1 MGHWI
6 FLPIPHSPFP
16 NPHSPFPLNTAKAT
30 LRLEQVNL
38 FTKLKTQL
46 SGNQQGY
53 PILQDIS
60 FEVFQGDG
68 LANACGERIGIVGP
82 VGAGKT
88 SLLRLLNRLI
98 EPTSGKIYLE
108 NQEYRQI
115 PVIQLRQMMTLVLQ
129 EPKLLGMTVGQ
140 ALAYPLVLRGLS
152 KQIIQERVSYWTE
165 QLHIPNEWLGRTEL
179 QLSAGQRQLVAIAR
193 ALLIQPKILLLDE
206 PTSDLDAGTAS
217 HLIQVLIQLSQTHQ
231 TTILMV
237 NHQLDLA
244 QMFCTRL
251 LHLQQGHLSVNQ
263 RVSEINWDELRKT
276 LIKAQSQDDFEF

>member
-1 MGHWI
+1 
-6 FLPIPHSPFP
+6 
-16 NPHSPFPLNTAKAT
+16 LNTAKAI

-46 SGNQQGY
+46 PGNQQGY

-60 FEVFQGDG
+60 LEIFQS
-68 LANACGERIGIVGP
+68 ERIAIVGS

-115 PVIQLRQMMTLVLQ
+115 PVIQLRQMIVLVLQ
-129 EPKLLGMTVGQ
+129 ESKLLGMTVGQ
-140 ALAYPLVLRGLS
+140 ALAYPLVLRGLP
-152 KQIIQERVSYWTE
+152 KETIQQRVNYWTD
-165 QLHIPNEWLGRTEL
+165 QLQIPSEWLGRTEV

-193 ALLIQPKILLLDE
+193 ALVIQPKILLLDE
-206 PTSDLDAGTAS
+206 PTSALDAGTAS
-217 HLIQVLIQLSQTHQ
+217 RLIQALTQLNQTHQ

-237 NHQLDLA
+237 NHQLELA

-251 LHLQQGHLSVNQ
+251 LHLKQSHLFANQ
-263 RVSEINWDELRKT
+263 RVSQIDWVELRKN
-276 LIKAQSQDDFEF
+276 LIQAEAQDDFGF

>member
-1 MGHWI
+1 MSS
-6 FLPIPHSPFP
+6 L
-16 NPHSPFPLNTAKAT
+16 PLNKAT

-46 SGNQQGY
+46 PGNQQGY

-60 FEVFQGDG
+60 LEVFQSD
-68 LANACGERIGIVGP
+68 RIAILGP

-115 PVIQLRQMMTLVLQ
+115 PVIQLRQMLVLVLQ
-129 EPKLLGMTVGQ
+129 ESKLLGMTVQQ
-140 ALAYPLVLRGLS
+140 ALAYPLVLRGLP
-152 KQIIQERVSYWTE
+152 KQTIQERISYWTE
-165 QLHIPNEWLGRTEL
+165 QLHIPNEWLGRTEV

-206 PTSDLDAGTAS
+206 PTSALDAGTAS
-217 HLIQVLIQLSQTHQ
+217 HLMQVLTQLSQTHQ

-237 NHQLDLA
+237 NHQLELA

-251 LHLQQGHLSVNQ
+251 LHLQQGHLSANQ
-263 RVSEINWDELRKT
+263 TVSEIDWIQLRES
-276 LIKAQSQDDFEF
+276 LIKAETQDDFGF

>member
-1 MGHWI
+1 MLI
-6 FLPIPHSPFP
+6 SPQSPI
-16 NPHSPFPLNTAKAT
+16 PLNTAKAI

-46 SGNQQGY
+46 PGNQQGY

-60 FEVFQGDG
+60 LEVFQNDG
-68 LANACGERIGIVGP
+68 SANACGERIAIVGP

-88 SLLRLLNRLI
+88 SLLRLINRLI

-115 PVIQLRQMMTLVLQ
+115 PVIQLRQMLVLVLQ
-129 EPKLLGMTVGQ
+129 ESKLLGMTVGQ
-140 ALAYPLVLRGLS
+140 SLAYPLVLRGLP
-152 KQIIQERVSYWTE
+152 KQTIQQRVNYWTD
-165 QLHIPNEWLGRTEL
+165 QLHIPNEWLGRTEV

-193 ALLIQPKILLLDE
+193 ALVIQPKILLLDE
-206 PTSDLDAGTAS
+206 PTSALDAGTAT
-217 HLIQVLIQLSQTHQ
+217 HLMQILTQLSQTHQ

-237 NHQLDLA
+237 NHQLELA

-251 LHLQQGHLSVNQ
+251 LHLQQGHLFANQ
-263 RVSEINWDELRKT
+263 RVSDIDWVELRKS
-276 LIKAQSQDDFEF
+276 LIQAEAQDDFGF